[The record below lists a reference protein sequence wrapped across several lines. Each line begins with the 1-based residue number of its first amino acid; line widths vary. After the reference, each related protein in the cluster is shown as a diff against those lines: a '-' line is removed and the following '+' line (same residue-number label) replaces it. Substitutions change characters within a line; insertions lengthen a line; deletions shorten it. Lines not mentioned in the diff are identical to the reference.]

1 MLRCL
6 DELAAGRRGRIVQPS
21 WGIIRLRDEA
31 MPVDNIRYDLLT
43 QDALRGVIRTVLTE
57 AATKGLP
64 GEHHFFITFDTRAEG
79 VRMSTRL
86 KASYPEEMTIVLQH
100 QFWDLTVAEEDFE
113 VGLAFN
119 GIPERLHIPLK
130 AVKAF
135 LDPSVQFGLQF
146 TVEPEA
152 DAGAA
157 KVETPAAAAG
167 PERKKP
173 KSELKQGRSKP
184 DQIKPDQARPDL
196 SAPARPEQAKP
207 EIKPSPEA
215 PAKGKQGAPAPAAP
229 SGEVV
234 RLDRFRKK

>member
-1 MLRCL
+1 M
-6 DELAAGRRGRIVQPS
+6 S
-21 WGIIRLRDEA
+21 
-31 MPVDNIRYDLLT
+31 VDNIRYDLLT
-43 QDALRGVIRTVLTE
+43 QDALRGVIRTVLTT

-64 GEHHFFITFDTRAEG
+64 GDHHFFITFDTRAEG

-119 GIPERLHIPLK
+119 GIPERLHVPLK

-152 DAGAA
+152 GAA
-157 KVETPAAAAG
+157 KTETPGVAPAVAAS
-167 PERKKP
+167 ERKKP
-173 KSELKQGRSKP
+173 KPELKQELRPPQELKP
-184 DQIKPDQARPDL
+184 PQE
-196 SAPARPEQAKP
+196 AP
-207 EIKPSPEA
+207 A
-215 PAKGKQGAPAPAAP
+215 PAKGKKGDAAPAAP

>member
-1 MLRCL
+1 
-6 DELAAGRRGRIVQPS
+6 
-21 WGIIRLRDEA
+21 

-86 KASYPEEMTIVLQH
+86 KTSYPEEMTIVLQH

-119 GIPERLHIPLK
+119 GIRERLHIPLR

-135 LDPSVQFGLQF
+135 LDPSVQFVLQF

-152 DAGAA
+152 DPGAA
-157 KVETPAAAAG
+157 KAEMPAAAAG
-167 PERKKP
+167 RERKKP
-173 KSELKQGRSKP
+173 KPELKQERSKP
-184 DQIKPDQARPDL
+184 DQIKADQIKPDQARSDL
-196 SAPARPEQAKP
+196 AAPARPEQP
-207 EIKPSPEA
+207 ESKPSQEA
-215 PAKGKQGAPAPAAP
+215 PAKGKQGDPAPAAP